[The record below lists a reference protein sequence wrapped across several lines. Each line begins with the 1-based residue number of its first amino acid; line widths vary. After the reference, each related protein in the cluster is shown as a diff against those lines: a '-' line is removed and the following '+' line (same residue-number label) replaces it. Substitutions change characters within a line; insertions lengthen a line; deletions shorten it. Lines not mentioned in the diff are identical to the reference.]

1 MRLSRPIPDIAS
13 KLKLDIQIMVLRR
26 NIADLMERATA
37 TSGSAAEEAIANRI
51 NDQQDLLN
59 QLLKERETTE

>member
-1 MRLSRPIPDIAS
+1 MRSSRPIPDIAS

-37 TSGSAAEEAIANRI
+37 TSGSASEEAIANRI